1 MSRKSKRA
9 NNRELAKRK
18 EAVARQ
24 PLARSIPTRRSRFV
38 VAAVIGGFV
47 LLFCL
52 LAITSFLQK
61 TPTVDEPV
69 HLLSGYS
76 ILKWGD
82 YRANPEHPPLAKVW
96 AALPL
101 LFLDINN
108 PQPLAPYWDLIPST
122 GTLALHTVNAAVQML
137 FVENDAER
145 LFFYAKLM
153 MVAVGLVLGLFVF
166 RWSKDL
172 FGMGGAIAALG
183 FYTFD
188 PNILAHSTLVHTD
201 IPFTTVFFIGSYFF
215 WRSLQRLDVADLSFA
230 ALCLGLAVITKWA
243 YTVMLLTW
251 VVFVVGRIFSPAPLV
266 GSALG
271 SKEIQSRWK
280 KAGILFG
287 LLTCMVIIA
296 YVFVWSA
303 YAFRYSAIP
312 GGVTHLPMEQQLASS
327 HFARP
332 LVDFFTR
339 THLFPEA
346 WIYGHLDIF
355 QQLGRD
361 TYLLGENRIGAGF
374 WLYFPIAFM
383 VKTPLPTVVILIATL
398 ALWFYER
405 DKKPAGIFLLVPVT
419 VYFSLAVWSRMNIGL
434 RHVLP
439 IYPFLFV
446 LAGGTAAKLWQSKSK
461 ILHGVPLAAGVWLV
475 LSVLIAWPN
484 YLSFFNEL
492 IGGSRNGYKVLLD
505 SNLDWGQDLKGL
517 KRWMGERGVPQIQFL
532 YFGIYNAAV
541 PRYYGINAIFLP
553 GSWVGTNDLYPDNK
567 ALPNYLALS
576 VNHLYGFFRRT
587 GDDEFV
593 KPFRKLQPF
602 AKIEESIWIY
612 KMDQAIEQYRDMVRA
627 NPRSPENQYYLADLL
642 SRQGMIDEA
651 LEHYQRAVDIEP
663 TLAVAHNNFANALAK
678 VNRIEEAVVHWRKVL
693 ELPALNNRYETLFRL
708 GTTLAKY
715 GQLADAEKL
724 LQEVTKLKP
733 GFVPAYHSL
742 GIVSAAQ
749 GQLDRAVEY
758 FRKAV
763 QMEPQFAEAQV
774 ALARALAEQGK
785 TNEAAVHFQEANRI
799 LKGGRGS

>member
-9 NNRELAKRK
+9 NNRALAKRQ
-18 EAVARQ
+18 EALAGQ
-24 PLARSIPTRRSRFV
+24 PRGRSFATQRSRFV
-38 VAAVIGGFV
+38 VAGVLSAFV

-52 LAITSFLQK
+52 LAITGFQQK
-61 TPTVDEPV
+61 TPTVDEPA

-108 PQPLAPYWDLIPST
+108 PQPPAPYWDLIPST
-122 GTLALHTVNAAVQML
+122 GTLALHTVNAAVEML

-201 IPFTTVFFIGSYFF
+201 IPFTAVFFIGSYFF
-215 WRSLQRLDVADLSFA
+215 WRALQRLDVADLSLA

-243 YTVMLLTW
+243 YTVMLFTW
-251 VVFVVGRIFSPAPLV
+251 VVFLVWRIFSPAPLV
-266 GSALG
+266 GSVLG
-271 SKEIQSRWK
+271 AKAIQNRWR

-287 LLTCMVIIA
+287 LLACMVMIG
-296 YVFVWSA
+296 YVFVWTA
-303 YAFRYSAIP
+303 YGFHYLAVP
-312 GGVTHLPMEQQLASS
+312 DGVTRLPMEQQLANS

-332 LVDFFTR
+332 LVEFFTR

-346 WIYGHLDIF
+346 WIYGQLDIF

-374 WLYFPIAFM
+374 WLYFPLAFM

-446 LAGGTAAKLWQSKSK
+446 FAGGTAAKLWQSQSK
-461 ILHGVPLAAGVWLV
+461 VLRGAPLVAGIWLA
-475 LSVLIAWPN
+475 LSTLIAWPN

-505 SNLDWGQDLKGL
+505 SNVDWGQDLKGL
-517 KRWMGERGVPQIQFL
+517 KRWMDDHGVPRVQFL

-553 GSWVGTNDLYPDNK
+553 GSWVGTHDLARDNP

-587 GDDEFV
+587 GDEEFV
-593 KPFRKLQPF
+593 KPFRKLQPV
-602 AKIEESIWIY
+602 AKIGQSIWIY
-612 KMDQAIEQYRDMVRA
+612 KMDQAIEQFREMVRA
-627 NPRSPENQYYLADLL
+627 NPSSSESQYYLANLL
-642 SRQGMIDEA
+642 SHQGMIDEA
-651 LEHYQRAVDIEP
+651 LEHYQRVVEIEP
-663 TLAVAHNNFANALAK
+663 EFAVAHNNFANALAK

-724 LQEVTKLKP
+724 LQEVTKAQP
-733 GFVPAYHSL
+733 GFMPAYHSL
-742 GIVSAAQ
+742 GIVFAAQ
-749 GQLDRAVEY
+749 GRLDRSVEY

-763 QMEPQFAEAQV
+763 QIDPQFAEAHV

-785 TNEAAVHFQEANRI
+785 PNEAAFEFQEAKRI
-799 LKGGRGS
+799 LKSGQGS